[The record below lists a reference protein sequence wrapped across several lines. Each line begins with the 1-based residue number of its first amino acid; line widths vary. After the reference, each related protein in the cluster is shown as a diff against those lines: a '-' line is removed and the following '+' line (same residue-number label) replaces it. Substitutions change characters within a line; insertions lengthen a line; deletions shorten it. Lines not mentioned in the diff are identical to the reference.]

1 MKTHSSSWLI
11 NKYVIDKKT
20 FFTLPYLK
28 FIKEL
33 YKARESEKKQM
44 LTTEQ
49 INALIKNVEKTFVYF
64 MEAKNVPQDLAVIRK
79 NFDHVNQDLNILIS
93 NYEKE
98 FGKTRNT
105 LLQRSVFE
113 KSTLQLKEFIHDVVQ
128 YKDKTD
134 NFIVEKNGKYKDFS
148 EYAKKLLCHE
158 EFKELKKSL
167 DNMHL
172 LAKKN
177 KI

>member
-1 MKTHSSSWLI
+1 
-11 NKYVIDKKT
+11 
-20 FFTLPYLK
+20 
-28 FIKEL
+28 
-33 YKARESEKKQM
+33 
-44 LTTEQ
+44 
-49 INALIKNVEKTFVYF
+49 
-64 MEAKNVPQDLAVIRK
+64 MEAKNIPQDLAVIRK
-79 NFDHVNQDLNILIS
+79 NFDHINQDLNILIS

-134 NFIVEKNGKYKDFS
+134 NFVVEKNEKYKDFA
-148 EYAKKLLCHE
+148 EYTKKILCQE

-167 DNMHL
+167 DNMHIISN
-172 LAKKN
+172 KN